1 LRSSN
6 GGWTIYYSMLLI
18 SPNILRDIV
27 TEELTKSDKAEVKRM
42 VADELDKKLGKQ
54 LKKAL
59 EDELPK
65 ALSAKASKDE
75 IGDIT
80 KKVLKKLYKDLSL
93 HHPYIIDRIKI

>member
-1 LRSSN
+1 MLF
-6 GGWTIYYSMLLI
+6 IYMSTLLTYPPGYTP
-18 SPNILRDIV
+18 SPLN
-27 TEELTKSDKAEVKRM
+27 EELTTADKAEVKRM
-42 VADELDKKLGKQ
+42 VSDELDKKLGKQ